1 MLPGGLDIIGIF
13 AMAPPAIMTTVQNKL
28 KLVGKLHFT
37 PNHVDFTCA
46 NGILIYYNK

>member
-28 KLVGKLHFT
+28 KLVGNKI
-37 PNHVDFTCA
+37 PHVFSTA
-46 NGILIYYNK
+46 LLVYI